1 MKNLINL
8 FLCFVVNSA
17 LAQQVTLDPVTG
29 EGVLVRGS
37 GVLNDDYVVAGNLS
51 AGYETGF
58 VSRISG
64 TTGFNLWTKAIS
76 SPWFSQIFDLAVTPS
91 GNIAVAGEIGS
102 NDGTDGVVA
111 LLDQGG
117 NTIWSKVFQ
126 TDSAETF
133 RSVTADTAGNLYVF
147 GFKGTSSTNRRE
159 VIMKLSSTG
168 AIVWSR
174 QWNRTVGN
182 SHYGY
187 RVRYQGDSL
196 FVFGETLHNAR
207 DIHMG
212 VFSADAGNLLA
223 YKVFGDWSNE
233 SFLDARVNAYGIY
246 FTFISSNAS
255 GVVQI
260 AKVSHGSLS
269 LAGSPQAL
277 YPTMG
282 GSMSSGVITLD
293 GPDVY
298 IGGGWNSG
306 FAPRSFVVKM
316 NNSLS
321 VQWAR
326 FVTEGVAPSILP
338 FTSAAF
344 VTDGSV
350 CLVDSRSSQSVM
362 TELSPSGQM
371 NSAYC
376 NQPQPFECWALGGW
390 MMETNMLA
398 NLSFQSYSPV
408 SSDLL
413 FEDRSIMVT
422 PCGLTVLNI
431 SLLSFTGHKEGYTSV
446 IRWEVSGATSEVF
459 EVERLSASGVWESIG
474 STIPAA
480 PGVSD
485 YSLVDDSPFTGEN
498 YYRLKTAY
506 GSIVNYSEIVVVI
519 HDDVSELVVYPN
531 PAAQGEGVSL
541 RGATDE
547 VFVYDQAGRV
557 VQHWL
562 RDNKLFVNAQVVGV
576 YQIVSLSPSGERK
589 VARLIIN

>member
-1 MKNLINL
+1 M
-8 FLCFVVNSA
+8 
-17 LAQQVTLDPVTG
+17 
-29 EGVLVRGS
+29 RGS
-37 GVLNDDYVVAGNLS
+37 GVIGDDYVVAGNLS

-117 NTIWSKVFQ
+117 NTIWSKVFT

-133 RSVTADTAGNLYVF
+133 RSVTADAAGNLYVF

-168 AIVWSR
+168 TIVWSR
-174 QWNRTVGN
+174 QWNRTVGI

-196 FVFGETLHNAR
+196 FVFGQTLHNAR
-207 DIHMG
+207 DVYVG
-212 VFSADAGNLLA
+212 AFSASTGNLLA

-233 SFLDARVNAYGIY
+233 WFLDAQVNAYGIY
-246 FTFISSNAS
+246 FTFTSSNAS
-255 GVVQI
+255 GVIQI

-269 LAGSPQAL
+269 LAGSPQVL
-277 YPTMG
+277 YPTIG

-293 GPDVY
+293 GSDVY
-298 IGGGWNSG
+298 VSGGWNSG
-306 FAPRSFVVKM
+306 FVPRSFVVKM
-316 NNSLS
+316 NNSLA

-344 VTDGSV
+344 VAGGSV
-350 CLVDSRSSQSVM
+350 CFVDSRSNQSVM
-362 TELSPSGQM
+362 TELSPAGQM

-376 NQPQPFECWALGGW
+376 NQPQPFECWVLGGW
-390 MMETNMLA
+390 MMESGAPPNT
-398 NLSFQSYSPV
+398 SFEGYLPASTS
-408 SSDLL
+408 LL
-413 FEDRSIMVT
+413 FEDRSIMAT

-431 SLLSFTGHKEGYTSV
+431 SLLGFTGYKEGYTSV
-446 IRWEVSGATSEVF
+446 LRWEVSGATSEVF
-459 EVERLSASGVWESIG
+459 EVERLSDLGVWEPVG
-474 STIPAA
+474 SVPAV
-480 PGVSD
+480 PGVSS
-485 YSLVDDSPFTGEN
+485 YSLLDESPFTGEN

-506 GSIVNYSEIVVVI
+506 GSVNNYSGIVVVI

-541 RGATDE
+541 RGVTDE

-562 RDNKLFVNAQVVGV
+562 RDNKLFVNAQVGV